1 MKTVGI
7 VTIHKINNYGA
18 VLQAYALNKY
28 LRKNNIEA
36 YTIDFRTPRV
46 AESYHIYYPFKSS
59 MDIPRN
65 IMCARYS
72 KELALRNK
80 RFNDFLNSNVPMTK
94 KAYFSDEEME
104 QENFEYDYYICGSDQ
119 IWNTHCTNYRD
130 SFLLSFVK
138 DKSKCIS
145 YAASVGENTII
156 EPLIP
161 KFKNELSN
169 FKALSVRETQGAQ
182 HISAITNRDV
192 KTVVDPVFLLSKEDW
207 ENISVDVPIKKPYIL
222 FYAVHNGDIEGMRDF
237 AKNMQKTLHMP
248 LVVINFNLKDLL
260 YKNKKYYEAGPQEFV
275 SLIKNAE
282 YVCTNSFH
290 AVAFSSILHTKF
302 WAFASEP
309 TVSTSSRI
317 HSITEMLGLTDRVLN
332 RKISDNIDLTK
343 DIDFVEVDRKLQAMV
358 QKSKEF
364 LFNSLC

>member
-1 MKTVGI
+1 MKTAGI

-18 VLQAYALNKY
+18 VLQAYALNKF
-28 LRKNNIEA
+28 LRNNGIEA

-46 AESYHIYYPFKSS
+46 EESYQIYYPFKSV

-65 IMCARYS
+65 LMCARY
-72 KELALRNK
+72 KKQLTLRNK
-80 RFNDFLNSNVPMTK
+80 RFNEFLEKKVPMTE

-104 QENFEYDYYICGSDQ
+104 KANFDFDYYLCGSDQ

-145 YAASVGENTII
+145 YAASIGESTIV

-161 KFKNELSN
+161 KFKKELSD
-169 FKALSVRETQGAQ
+169 FKSLSVRELQGSQ
-182 HISAITNRDV
+182 LISGITNREV
-192 KTVVDPVFLLSKEDW
+192 KTVTDPVFLLSKDDW
-207 ENISVDVPIKKPYIL
+207 ETLLVENPIKGPYIL
-222 FYAVHNGDIEGMRDF
+222 FYAVHSGDVEGMRDF
-237 AKNMQKTLHMP
+237 AKAMQKKLSMP
-248 LVVINFNLKDLL
+248 LVILNKNLKDML
-260 YKNKKYYEAGPQEFV
+260 YKNKKFYCAGPQEFV

-302 WAFASEP
+302 WVFSSKAG
-309 TVSTSSRI
+309 VSTSSRI
-317 HSITEMLGLTDRVLN
+317 HSITEQLGLANRVLN
-332 RKISDNIDLTK
+332 RSNSANVELTE
-343 DIDFVEVDRKLQAMV
+343 DIDFNEVDKKLRAMV
-358 QKSKEF
+358 KDSKEF
-364 LFNSLC
+364 LLNSLN